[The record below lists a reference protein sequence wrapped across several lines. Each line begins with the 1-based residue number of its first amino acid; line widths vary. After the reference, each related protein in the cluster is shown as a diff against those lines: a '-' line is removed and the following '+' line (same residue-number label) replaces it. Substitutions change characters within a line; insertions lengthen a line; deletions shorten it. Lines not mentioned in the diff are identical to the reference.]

1 MRLDFKYKW
10 SRWVRGY
17 VDGQSLRGDM
27 RISGR
32 SFQTDLTGFLLK
44 ADFRVLRYNC
54 GGIEGGKVVTVGR
67 FS

>member
-1 MRLDFKYKW
+1 ME
-10 SRWVRGY
+10 
-17 VDGQSLRGDM
+17 GQSLRGDM